1 MFVLFIFFFDLCLD
15 LPPVYTY
22 PPISMGYKGGPSLPE
37 ARLAEQAAMEAGPAQ
52 PDAKVLPHPC
62 CIQPLTVEEGRRGEK
77 ESGLEGE
84 VVASQTAEAEDQ
96 KDETR
101 LEAKGCSVSEPESE
115 VSGLSPCPSSDP
127 GCLVT
132 ATGQPQKVEL
142 SPAFLGQKSLEE
154 PQQSKEQDS
163 ETAKEDSKEDPPEKR
178 GPEQP
183 ECTACVPVESAEK
196 DKPVEEDEG
205 NEEENVE
212 VVENEEEDERSGM
225 SPEEHL
231 MGLVCNPP
239 APPPPSDSPLS
250 ALPSASAQLQ
260 GAYMW
265 SLELLIAAALCA
277 TRDALYPPAPPSP
290 APGPKPHHGMEILGE
305 VAELELQRRSHEKES
320 DGEFLL
326 PFMGRDSKIK
336 ICKRP
341 HSQTHTRATMA
352 PDVSLRF
359 WRLVLLIRPFP
370 FKHLS
375 CKCSYFLLVP
385 QRDAV

>member
-1 MFVLFIFFFDLCLD
+1 M
-15 LPPVYTY
+15 YTY

-37 ARLAEQAAMEAGPAQ
+37 ARLAEQAIMEAGPAQ

-77 ESGLEGE
+77 KSGLEGV
-84 VVASQTAEAEDQ
+84 VVASQTGDAEDQ
-96 KDETR
+96 KEETR
-101 LEAKGCSVSEPESE
+101 LEAKGCSIAEPESE
-115 VSGLSPCPSSDP
+115 ASGLSPCPSSASVPDP
-127 GCLVT
+127 GCMVT

-163 ETAKEDSKEDPPEKR
+163 EIAKEDSKEDQPEKS

-183 ECTACVPVESAEK
+183 ECTVCVPVESAEK
-196 DKPVEEDEG
+196 DKQVEEADG

-231 MGLVCNPP
+231 MGLTCNPP
-239 APPPPSDSPLS
+239 APSPPSDSPRS
-250 ALPSASAQLQ
+250 TVPSTSAQLQ

-277 TRDALYPPAPPSP
+277 TRDALYPPAPPTQ
-290 APGPKPHHGMEILGE
+290 APSPKPHHGMEILGE
-305 VAELELQRRSHEKES
+305 VAELEIQQRNDQKES
-320 DGEFLL
+320 DGKFLL
-326 PFMGRDSKIK
+326 PFM
-336 ICKRP
+336 
-341 HSQTHTRATMA
+341 
-352 PDVSLRF
+352 
-359 WRLVLLIRPFP
+359 
-370 FKHLS
+370 
-375 CKCSYFLLVP
+375 
-385 QRDAV
+385 